1 MIRSMTG
8 FGLVQFENEK
18 LLITA
23 EVKSLNS
30 KFLDPVI
37 KLPRVFAEKE
47 LEVKNL
53 LTTEMERGKVMVNL
67 DYQRKDQANTKF
79 SVNKELFHAY
89 YKTLT
94 ALARE
99 VGGGSNDDIFRVA
112 LNSPEVMMVEKDQEG
127 QTEDWPQVEEVL
139 RQAVQ
144 KCNQFRAQEG
154 EALYKMLVQSAV
166 EIESLLE
173 QVKQRDPARVE
184 NIKSRIKGNL
194 EEFVGQDKVD
204 ENRFEQEL
212 IYYIE
217 KLDINEEKV
226 RLQNHLE
233 YFRKV
238 LSQGGVLGKK
248 LGFISQEIGRE
259 INTIGSKANDSDIQ
273 RYVVNMKEELEKI
286 KEQVLNVL

>member
-8 FGLVQFENEK
+8 YGLVQYENDK

-30 KFLDPVI
+30 KFLDATI
-37 KLPRVFAEKE
+37 KLPRIFADKE

-53 LTTEMERGKVMVNL
+53 LTSEMERGKVTVNI
-67 DYQRKDQANTKF
+67 DYQRKDQISTKF
-79 SVNKELFHAY
+79 SVNKDLFHSY
-89 YKTLT
+89 YKTLSD
-94 ALARE
+94 LAGE
-99 VGGGSNDDIFRVA
+99 VDGGKEDLFRIA
-112 LNSPEVMMVEKDQEG
+112 LNAPEVMVVEKDQEG
-127 QTEDWPQVEEVL
+127 QTEDWEQVQLVL
-139 RQAVQ
+139 RQAID

-154 EALYKMLVQSAV
+154 QALYNMLVDSAV

-173 QVKQRDPARVE
+173 QVKQRDPARIE
-184 NIKSRIKGNL
+184 NIRSRIKGNL
-194 EEFVGQDKVD
+194 DEFVTSDKVD
-204 ENRFEQEL
+204 DNRFEQEL

-226 RLQNHLE
+226 RLQNHLA
-233 YFRKV
+233 YFRDV
-238 LSQGGVLGKK
+238 LSKGGVLGKK